1 MKSSQDFVS
10 EKEMLMMET
19 TLSAELKKHLL
30 AMQQDE
36 ITGSILYGKIAD
48 RQKDAQNKQTFQ
60 EISRAERGHYETW
73 KAYTGQD
80 VSPKRVKIA
89 LFLLLSRI
97 LGVTFTIKFFEKGE
111 DVGIGLLRAIEREL
125 PEARRVIAEEEEH
138 ERKLMEMI
146 DEERL
151 HYVGSIVLGLNDAL
165 VELTG
170 TIAGLT
176 FALAN
181 NRLVALSGII
191 TGVSATLSMAASN
204 YLAQRAEGNSE
215 ALKSSAYTGVAY
227 LITVVLIVLPY
238 LLLPNDWYVA
248 AFAIMIAGVVLI
260 ILSFNYYISVA
271 QDLPFWKRFGEMV
284 LISLGVA
291 ALSFLIGLAEK
302 QLLGI
307 NVG

>member
-1 MKSSQDFVS
+1 
-10 EKEMLMMET
+10 MERGRHMEREL
-19 TLSAELKKHLL
+19 TLELKQKLL
-30 AMQQDE
+30 KMQRDE
-36 ITGSILYGKIAD
+36 ITGSILYGKIAE
-48 RQKDAQNKQTFQ
+48 RQKDANNKRVFS

-73 KAYTGQD
+73 RGYTKQE
-80 VSPKRVKIA
+80 VAPNRRKIA
-89 LFLLLSRI
+89 LFSVLSRV
-97 LGVTFTIKFFEKGE
+97 LGITFTIKFFEKGE
-111 DVGIGLLRAIEREL
+111 DLGIRDLREIELEL
-125 PEARRVIAEEEEH
+125 PEARQVIADEEAH
-138 ERKLMEMI
+138 ETKLMSMI

-191 TGVSATLSMAASN
+191 TGVAATLSMAASN
-204 YLAQRAEGNSE
+204 YLAQRADGKSD
-215 ALKSSAYTGVAY
+215 AVKSSVYTGIAY
-227 LITVVLIVLPY
+227 LLTVVAIVLPY
-238 LLLPNDWYVA
+238 LLLPNQMYLL
-248 AFAIMIAGVVLI
+248 AFIIMIAVVVLI

-271 QDLPFWKRFGEMV
+271 QDLPFWKRFGEMM

-291 ALSFLIGLAEK
+291 ALSFAIGLAAK
-302 QLLGI
+302 AILGV